1 LISAAGGQ
9 PSLVKRVRLSFGA
22 FPWQYGVGRLDVER
36 VWAARA
42 PCSRGLVHST
52 PLQKKK
58 MSHERLKIL
67 YVSPLPPMSP
77 PRFGAQARVH
87 GLITNLARRHDVT
100 AISLIDRGFDVE
112 ECRRAM
118 TAYCR
123 DVVLVPN
130 PHGLDG
136 VAKRALQLRSLASPR
151 SFEHHHFA
159 VPALQETLDRVQRG
173 TRFDVVNLEFPYHA
187 YLRLRQSPPGTPSP
201 PLVLDAHEIAYD
213 VVRQVAHGD
222 VGVSR
227 RLYARLNWR
236 KLRGDECAAFR
247 AADGIC
253 ACSAADQ
260 ARVLAHV
267 PTARTAVIPNA
278 ADVDFYQPRSSDPS
292 SDGRTVVFFGL
303 LSTLQNIEGVRFFV
317 QEIWPLVA
325 ARRSD
330 ARVKIIGA
338 RPPQAVRELAG
349 PRVEIT
355 GFVDDLRPH
364 LASAAV
370 LVVPLRLGGGTR
382 LKIVEGM
389 AMGRPI
395 VSTTLGAEGIE
406 AVNER
411 DILIADEPSSFA
423 AAVVR
428 LLDDPALAAR
438 IGSSARRLAVER
450 YSWAAAARKLEQFF
464 ADVIAARGSSK
475 PGVGDRP

>member
-1 LISAAGGQ
+1 MI
-9 PSLVKRVRLSFGA
+9 P
-22 FPWQYGVGRLDVER
+22 
-36 VWAARA
+36 
-42 PCSRGLVHST
+42 
-52 PLQKKK
+52 
-58 MSHERLKIL
+58 ERLNVL
-67 YVSPLPPMSP
+67 YVSPLPPSP

-118 TAYCR
+118 TGYCR
-123 DVVLVPN
+123 EVVLIPN
-130 PHGLDG
+130 PNGREG
-136 VAKRALQLRSLASPR
+136 VAKRALQLRSLVSPR

-159 VPALQETLDRVQRG
+159 VPALQETLDRVQRR
-173 TRFDVVNLEFPYHA
+173 TRFDVVNLEFPYQA
-187 YLRLRQSPPGTPSP
+187 YLRLRQSPPGTPP
-201 PLVLDAHEIAYD
+201 PALVIDAHEIAHD
-213 VVRQVAHGD
+213 LVRQMARGD
-222 VGVSR
+222 VGVGR
-227 RLYARLNWR
+227 RLFAGLNWR

-247 AADGIC
+247 SADGIY

-303 LSTLQNIEGVRFFV
+303 LSTLPNIDGVRFFV
-317 QEIWPLVA
+317 QEVWPLVA
-325 ARRSD
+325 ARRPD

-349 PRVEIT
+349 PGVEIT

-364 LASAAV
+364 LASAAA

-406 AVNER
+406 ALPER

-423 AAVVR
+423 GAVVR

-438 IGSSARRLAVER
+438 LGSSARQLAVER
-450 YSWAAAARKLEQFF
+450 FSWAAAARNLERFL
-464 ADVIAARGSSK
+464 ADVIAARGSSE
-475 PGVGDRP
+475 PGAEHGP